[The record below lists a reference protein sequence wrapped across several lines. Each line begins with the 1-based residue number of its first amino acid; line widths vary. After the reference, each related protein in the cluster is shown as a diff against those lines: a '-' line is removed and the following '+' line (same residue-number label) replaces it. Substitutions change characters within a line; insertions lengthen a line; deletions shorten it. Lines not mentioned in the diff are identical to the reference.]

1 MLRIFFV
8 KKRLFFFCIFQIGT
22 PQTSICE
29 KYVLRIIGLDL
40 QIFKQLRMMMM
51 VMVSLFIFLVHLLLL
66 FLLRYWLNLQLN
78 IQHCIASQQ
87 RIQPI
92 KITIIALFVL
102 SVRTVMSSAK
112 KYSTKIIFHLTTAT
126 IFILL
131 TLGYKKTNCS

>member
-8 KKRLFFFCIFQIGT
+8 KKRLFLFLHF
-22 PQTSICE
+22 PNWHTSNINLW

-51 VMVSLFIFLVHLLLL
+51 VMVSLFIFLVHLLPLL
-66 FLLRYWLNLQLN
+66 LLRYWLNLQLN

-87 RIQPI
+87 PIQPI

-112 KYSTKIIFHLTTAT
+112 KYSTKIIFHLTTAN